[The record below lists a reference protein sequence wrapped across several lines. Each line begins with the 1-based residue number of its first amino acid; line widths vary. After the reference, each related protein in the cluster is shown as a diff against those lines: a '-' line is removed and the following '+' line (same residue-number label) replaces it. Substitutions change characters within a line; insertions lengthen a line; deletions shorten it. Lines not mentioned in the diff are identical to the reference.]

1 VPLADASRQ
10 RPPALPASGE
20 PPDRPPALLPPP
32 LLIPAMQRHGPSP
45 LFAPSS
51 GGDGASAHPDPHLLL
66 AQHQRKVHALLD
78 GSTGLR
84 FEALALFAEPLF
96 EVYDLDAAEA
106 FALPRDPDG
115 ADEATVTVLEAARL
129 LWAWFAL
136 PGAER
141 AERRPALTAFLLGPE
156 HEADEEEDL
165 DHVLYRMEEQWDLLT
180 DEDREL
186 AHAGPEPPLGFDA
199 LLAHPAFAQ
208 DAAVA
213 PPGAYGPEG
222 LSELEAQALFAQPLL
237 DGTEDADQMESA
249 LERANAYWELAH
261 IRGSE
266 RELFLRELVLQ
277 FGRELGGAEGV
288 EQEAHRMLSR
298 FTELFPERGA

>member
-1 VPLADASRQ
+1 MQ
-10 RPPALPASGE
+10 H
-20 PPDRPPALLPPP
+20 PDL
-32 LLIPAMQRHGPSP
+32 SP
-45 LFAPSS
+45 RSAPSS

-66 AQHQRKVHALLD
+66 AQHQRKVHALLS
-78 GSTGLR
+78 GTTGLR
-84 FEALALFAEPLF
+84 FDALALFAEPLF
-96 EVYDLDAAEA
+96 EVYGLDAAEA
-106 FALPRDPDG
+106 FALPRNPDA

-136 PGAER
+136 PERVR

-156 HEADEEEDL
+156 HEADEEQDL
-165 DHVLYRMEEQWDLLT
+165 DHVLYRMEEHWDLLT
-180 DEDREL
+180 EEDRQL

-208 DAAVA
+208 DATAS
-213 PPGAYGPEG
+213 PPGPYGPEG

-249 LERANAYWELAH
+249 LERAHAYWELAH

-266 RELFLRELVLQ
+266 RELFLRELIHQ
-277 FGRELGGAEGV
+277 FGREMGGAEGV
-288 EQEAHRMLSR
+288 EQEAHRMLAR
-298 FTELFPERGA
+298 FAELFPERGA